1 MLLLGGFAGIGF
13 MAYRRKSKAASNGRL
28 ILNRSCLR
36 AAFFWDASVG
46 GRLFWSGVIRDVWVW
61 QIVLKNT

>member
-13 MAYRRKSKAASNGRL
+13 MAYRRKSKAASMAAGSAIEAASGRL
-28 ILNRSCLR
+28 
-36 AAFFWDASVG
+36 FFWDASVG

-61 QIVLKNT
+61 HV